1 MKATPSQGIF
11 YVPPLH
17 YKHHIM
23 RENNSAPLPRLLTRR
38 LSLRQ
43 LELRDAPEIRQ
54 LRSDPRVNEFIV
66 RAGAITLAEARLFI
80 EKINRG
86 IANREC
92 LYWAITRK
100 GCDTLIGTI
109 CLWNFTADRAEA
121 EIGYELSPACQGQG
135 FMQEAIETVLAY
147 GFQALKLEAI
157 KALSRADNVRSLALL
172 KRAGFQPG
180 AAFRQTPGAAES
192 GLAEYFLAPVANDPA
207 LA

>member
-1 MKATPSQGIF
+1 
-11 YVPPLH
+11 
-17 YKHHIM
+17 M
-23 RENNSAPLPRLLTRR
+23 RENNSSPLPRLFTGR

-54 LRSDPRVNEFIV
+54 LRSDPRVNEFIA
-66 RAGAITLAEARLFI
+66 RSGAITLAEARSFI
-80 EKINRG
+80 EKINKG

-92 LYWAITRK
+92 CYWAITRK
-100 GCDTLIGTI
+100 GSDALIGTI
-109 CLWNFTADRAEA
+109 CLWNFTADRVQA

-135 FMQEAIETVLAY
+135 FMPEAIETVSAY

-172 KRAGFQPG
+172 KRTGFQPG

-192 GLAEYFLAPVANDPA
+192 GLVVYFLTP
-207 LA
+207 